1 MTTSIAQ
8 IAANQLNA
16 QKSTGPVTE
25 IGKSRVATNAIKH
38 GLFSKNLILANEC
51 SIEYQNLLDQL
62 QAELAPS
69 GIFEQTIVERIA
81 INLWRQKRLIRA
93 ESAHIE
99 LSCQP
104 KNIVAAVN
112 HKLSLNCKDAQPIS
126 EEDLKELDV
135 EHYHWC
141 VAALEEYKIIA
152 STPFDIATLKKHAPL
167 IFQRL
172 LADADGEDQ
181 ILEFLDGY
189 DNYFT
194 DIAHGCRVQIKQAKE
209 RPLILEI
216 AQLVRD
222 KRAILKNKLRDSLTK
237 HRVMLD
243 NELYKAIKALREAQE
258 YRFKTLTV
266 IPE

>member
-1 MTTSIAQ
+1 MTTVIQ
-8 IAANQLNA
+8 LKANQANA
-16 QKSTGPVTE
+16 LLSTGAKTVE
-25 IGKSRVATNAIKH
+25 GKQIVAQNAVKH
-38 GLFSKNLILANEC
+38 GLFSKHVVLTSEDPE
-51 SIEYQNLLDQL
+51 EYQSLLDQL

-69 GIFEQTIVERIA
+69 GIFEQALVERIA
-81 INLWRQKRLIRA
+81 INLWRQTRLIRA

-126 EEDLKELDV
+126 EEDLKELNV

-189 DNYFT
+189 DNYFA

-243 NELYKAIKALREAQE
+243 NELYKAIKALREAQDW
-258 YRFKTLTV
+258 RFKTLTV
-266 IPE
+266 IPD